1 MRKDLPQGNVPK
13 EYIAIHLNL
22 GHVLLGKSLLS
33 VFKSKAALNC
43 RMMAAKAA
51 IGLFVPRALS
61 KVLCVLVI
69 SRMALVMVVCSLKL
83 AAVCSSAVNG
93 VNISTSMELSS
104 LSMSLWVSGN
114 DSVYSP
120 KSSEPE

>member
-22 GHVLLGKSLLS
+22 GHVLLGKSLMS

-51 IGLFVPRALS
+51 IELFVPRALS